1 MSTSDKRPAADF
13 SKAGNRTNSTVG
25 ECAIGVTCQGASE
38 ADVGARYPNES
49 GRCLLVLGWR
59 WGSTTSEAAKASGFA
74 FCDHRRPPSDRHHP
88 NGRSSVLYESL
99 PPHPR
104 RRSAARAAGRLA
116 QSSTPTVAS
125 PFRISFRRSL
135 AQNFHRKDRT
145 ISSASSRS
153 PARLSAQRT
162 HRRGQRHFGLF
173 VAKTSVLTHAHASLA
188 SLRATCPPPQPPP
201 LSRWFAANKIRLP
214 ILGPLLQSRCAP
226 GCPASLRSCVSKT
239 APRCA

>member
-173 VAKTSVLTHAHASLA
+173 VAKNSVLTRAHASLA
-188 SLRATCPPPQPPP
+188 SLRATRPPPQPPP